1 MTGAAMSDLFERVWM
16 LKRTPLF
23 ADVDSED
30 LKSVAQELEEE
41 SFVAGERLFEAGE
54 PGDRAYFI
62 ARGRIGIARRGDAS
76 PEEMLSSIGVNECFG
91 ELSLLDERPREVAA
105 RVLEDATLLS
115 LDKQRF
121 QSLVE
126 RHPPLVLGLLRS
138 LGARLRG
145 IG

>member
-1 MTGAAMSDLFERVWM
+1 MSDLFERVWM

-23 ADVDSED
+23 ANVDSED

-41 SFVAGERLFEAGE
+41 SLVAGERLFEPGE

-62 ARGRIGIARRGDAS
+62 ARGRIGISRRGDAS
-76 PEEMLSSIGVNECFG
+76 PDEMLSTIGVNECFG
-91 ELSLLDERPREVAA
+91 ELSLLDERPRDVAA

-115 LDKQRF
+115 LDRQRF
-121 QSLVE
+121 RTLVE